1 MCVHARDSVLCRTRA
16 HAAGNG
22 FVVRKRLA
30 CPRMR
35 AGEES
40 TDGEIVHRSGRGGR
54 NQIRHGLRQ
63 RAKKGVDDALRH
75 LNVPSGHCRRRTGV
89 YYSSLRCNY
98 PNRSHHARRRWNV
111 FRQQTTKYIEAC
123 RVRDRFDSID
133 TTLDLRIAASE
144 VNRH

>member
-1 MCVHARDSVLCRTRA
+1 MFSRSSTVWMQLVHGYTKWIRILKSLGWSVQRIGHMCVHARDSVLCRTRA

-54 NQIRHGLRQ
+54 NQIRHGLRE
-63 RAKKGVDDALRH
+63 RA
-75 LNVPSGHCRRRTGV
+75 
-89 YYSSLRCNY
+89 
-98 PNRSHHARRRWNV
+98 
-111 FRQQTTKYIEAC
+111 
-123 RVRDRFDSID
+123 
-133 TTLDLRIAASE
+133 
-144 VNRH
+144 